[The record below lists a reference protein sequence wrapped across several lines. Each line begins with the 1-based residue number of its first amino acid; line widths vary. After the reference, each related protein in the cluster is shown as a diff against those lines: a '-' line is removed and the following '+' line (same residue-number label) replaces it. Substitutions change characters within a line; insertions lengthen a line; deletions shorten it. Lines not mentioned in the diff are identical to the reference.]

1 MIRRLSRRAT
11 DWSDQITLPQPH
23 LPNWGLTPPLTPPL
37 TPRLTLRLTPKLPH
51 YGFLHIVEMCPT
63 SPLLLELA
71 FSFEMIRY
79 PCRISPTVQ
88 NGPNRHVLLLPS
100 IVNRRRKD
108 SAQHPKVVL
117 ISLSVNSCGR
127 A

>member
-11 DWSDQITLPQPH
+11 SRGTRITLSQPH
-23 LPNWGLTPPLTPPL
+23 LPNWGLTPPL